1 MATSQ
6 ASRKAGTFEAVHA
19 KKKIPADAKS
29 VFRCFTDP
37 KLVPIWLWADHAKI
51 GKSVGQPY
59 EVFWLP
65 EGNADSTAGATITAL
80 DRGKLIAFTW
90 RGPTRF
96 APYGFMNLKGHT
108 THVVV
113 TLLRDD
119 KGGTEV
125 HIVHSGFGEGKEWK
139 SAKKFFEGAWAGWLT
154 SLKELVGA
162 RARPAATTAKR
173 LKLRSIKIEDLRQL
187 GGTLASGPV
196 IEGQF

>member
-1 MATSQ
+1 MATSRT
-6 ASRKAGTFEAVHA
+6 SRTAETFSAVHA
-19 KKKIPADAKS
+19 KKKIPGDAKS
-29 VFRCFTDP
+29 VFRCLTDT
-37 KLVPIWLWADHAKI
+37 KLVPIWLWADHARI

-65 EGNADSTAGATITAL
+65 EGDADSTAGATITAL
-80 DRGKLIAFTW
+80 DRGRLIAFTW

-96 APYGFMNLKGHT
+96 APYGFMNLKGKS

-113 TLLRDD
+113 TLLPDA

-139 SAKKFFEGAWAGWLT
+139 AAKKFFEKAWADWLT
-154 SLKELVGA
+154 SLRELVKN
-162 RARPAATTAKR
+162 RATLGDAKAAK
-173 LKLRSIKIEDLRQL
+173 LKLKSIKIEDLRQL
-187 GGTLASGPV
+187 GGLAPRGPV